1 MDPLQFLVPLG
12 WIEVVGPVLP
22 FAILVLALANMAT
35 RHLAHAQHVDQAES
49 SDSVDRYLPHVFTNV
64 GLVLLSSLFTLYQ
77 ATGGVLLTTF
87 AVTVLIADVFEF
99 EARNLEARNDMT
111 IERPKSA
118 IVASSLVLLYAV
130 YYVLTALN
138 ATFWSSLFA

>member
-22 FAILVLALANMAT
+22 FAILVLALANLAT
-35 RHLAHAQHVDQAES
+35 RHLAHSRHVTQAES
-49 SDSVDRYLPHVFTNV
+49 SDSVDQFLPHVFTNV
-64 GLVLLSSLFTLYQ
+64 GLVLLSSLFTLYHP
-77 ATGGVLLTTF
+77 TGGVLLTTF
-87 AVTVLIADVFEF
+87 AITVLLADIFEF

-118 IVASSLVLLYAV
+118 MVASSLVLLYAV
-130 YYVLTALN
+130 YYVLTAVN
-138 ATFWSSLFA
+138 ATFWSVLF